1 MAMNRTVTLALAF
14 VTLGLTACSGSTA
27 TPEDASPRIIE
38 TFCANMHIDASFMA
52 ALLEDGSVTWF
63 RPNGHLVDC

>member
-1 MAMNRTVTLALAF
+1 MKRAFAFTLAFA
-14 VTLGLTACSGSTA
+14 TLGLTACSGSTA
-27 TPEDASPRIIE
+27 TPENASPRIIE

-63 RPNGHLVDC
+63 RPNGNLVDC

>member
-1 MAMNRTVTLALAF
+1 MKRAVAFTLAF
-14 VTLGLTACSGSTA
+14 VTVGLTACSGSTP

-38 TFCANMHIDASFMA
+38 TFCANMHIEASFMA

-63 RPNGHLVDC
+63 RPNGNLVDC

>member
-1 MAMNRTVTLALAF
+1 MKRAVAFMLAF
-14 VTLGLTACSGSTA
+14 ATLGLTACSVSTA

-38 TFCANMHIDASFMA
+38 TFCTNMHIDASFMA

-63 RPNGHLVDC
+63 RPNGNLVDC

>member
-1 MAMNRTVTLALAF
+1 MKRAAAFMLAF
-14 VTLGLTACSGSTA
+14 ATLGLTACSGSTP

-63 RPNGHLVDC
+63 RPNGNLVDC